1 MDANL
6 GGGGHAQ
13 ALLERLGGNGRLIG
27 IDLDEAAIAAA
38 TARLQRFPGF
48 RAAQGNFADLDT
60 LLDELGVDQVDGVYF
75 DLGVSSPQLDIP
87 SRGFSF
93 KAGGPLDMRF
103 GASQDTTADSI
114 VNGASEAELT
124 RIIREYGEERWAGPI
139 ARRIVR
145 ERPIRDTAHLADVVS
160 RAIPRAHHPPKIHAA
175 TRTFQ
180 ALRIAVNDELESLR
194 RGLDAAIGRLAP
206 GGRIACIS
214 WHSLEDRLVKQ
225 TLLRHAGR
233 ADEAPSGLPRGFPV
247 TRPPADLKILTRQP
261 VMPTEAEIASN
272 PRARSARMRA
282 AEKVGAAGPQAR
294 QQEGPC

>member
-6 GGGGHAQ
+6 GGGGHAE
-13 ALLERLGGNGRLIG
+13 AVLEHLGDTGRLIG

-48 RAAQGNFADLDT
+48 RAVRGNFADLDA
-60 LLDELGVDQVDGVYF
+60 LLDQAGVDHVDGVYF
-75 DLGVSSPQLDIP
+75 DLGVSSPQLDFP
-87 SRGFSF
+87 ERGFSF

-103 GASQDTTADSI
+103 GASQATTADDI
-114 VNGASEAELT
+114 VNAASEAELL

-160 RAIPRAHHPPKIHAA
+160 RAIPRAHHPPRIHPA

-194 RGLDAAIGRLAP
+194 LGLEAAIGRLAP
-206 GGRIACIS
+206 GGRLACIS

-225 TLLRHAGR
+225 TFLRHAGR
-233 ADEAPSGLPRGFPV
+233 ADEGVTGLPRGFPV
-247 TRPPADLKILTRQP
+247 TRPPADVKILTRQP
-261 VMPTEAEIASN
+261 VMPTEAEIADN

-282 AEKVGAAGPQAR
+282 AEKLGAA
-294 QQEGPC
+294 